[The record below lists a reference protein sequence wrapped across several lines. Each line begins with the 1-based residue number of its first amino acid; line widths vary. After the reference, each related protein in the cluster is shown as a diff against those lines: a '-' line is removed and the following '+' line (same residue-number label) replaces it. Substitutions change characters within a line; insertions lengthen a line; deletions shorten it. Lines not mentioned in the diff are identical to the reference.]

1 LSTDSP
7 YPPLNPSASAGTS
20 TLTESAPQPR
30 QPARRHRRIGRDTR
44 ETEAALRRIELTY
57 DETLR
62 ALGAALD
69 LRDAETAGH
78 CERVTRYARQIAVQM
93 KRPGDEVV
101 QITRGAYLHDIG
113 KIGIPDSILLKA
125 GKLETSEME
134 IMKTHVRIGYN
145 LVSHIGFLAPAAEII
160 LGHHEFYDG
169 TGYPRGL
176 KGETIPRGSRIFSV
190 ADTLDAI
197 TSDRP
202 YRPAR
207 PFTAARDEIER
218 EAGRQFDPDVVEA
231 FLSIPQESM
240 LGTML
245 EERRRSARIEL
256 KTLVVCK
263 LDDRLFFS
271 STCDISESGLSLSHV
286 NALEVGRTVNLEF
299 NLPNDPDEILTGA
312 EVVRWEPTGRM
323 AVRFSCLAP
332 AHRRQIRRYIAERV
346 HV

>member
-1 LSTDSP
+1 MDRDYYPYSFHLS
-7 YPPLNPSASAGTS
+7 PSAGATVTS
-20 TLTESAPQPR
+20 EPTVRSVP
-30 QPARRHRRIGRDTR
+30 PATRHRRHSRDTR
-44 ETEAALRRIELTY
+44 ETEAALKRIELTY

-93 KRPGDEVV
+93 KRSDEEVV

-113 KIGIPDSILLKA
+113 KIGIPDSILLKE
-125 GKLETSEME
+125 GKLETNEME
-134 IMKTHVRIGYN
+134 IMRTHVRIGYN

-160 LGHHEFYDG
+160 LGHHEFFDG
-169 TGYPRGL
+169 SGYPRGL
-176 KGETIPRGSRIFSV
+176 KGKAIPGGSRIFSI

-207 PFTAARDEIER
+207 SFTAACDEIEH
-218 EAGRQFDPDVVEA
+218 EAGRQFDPEAVEA
-231 FLSIPQESM
+231 FLSIPQKAM
-240 LGTML
+240 LGAMR

-256 KTLVVCK
+256 KALVVCK
-263 LDDRLFFS
+263 LEERLFFS

-286 NALEVGRTVNLEF
+286 NALEVGRNVSLEF
-299 NLPNDPDEILTGA
+299 SLPHEQEEIVAQA
-312 EVVRWEPTGRM
+312 EVVRWEATGRM
-323 AVRFSCLAP
+323 AVRFTGLAP
-332 AHRRQIRRYIAERV
+332 AHQQQIRRFIAQ
-346 HV
+346 HVGV